1 MTNETNDAVPLPTA
15 EDHPA
20 VKMPRGE
27 NSTVNDAVAL
37 LTSDHDKAKQLF
49 REYDRVARL
58 GDVQLKSELAL
69 QICLELT
76 IHTQI
81 EEELFYP
88 AVRSETGDEKMVQEA
103 IQEHAEAKELIARIQ
118 GMAADD
124 QDLDDTVALLRRAI
138 DHHVDEEEREM
149 FPQARQSDVDLG
161 RLREQLADRKEQL
174 EHDMGASP
182 LRRGSSEAVGE
193 RAAIGQADS

>member
-1 MTNETNDAVPLPTA
+1 MTNETSDAIPLPTA

-20 VKMPRGE
+20 VKMPRGDKP
-27 NSTVNDAVAL
+27 TGNDAVAL

-58 GDVQLKSELAL
+58 GDVQLKNDLAL

-76 IHTQI
+76 VHTQI

-88 AVRSETGDEKMVQEA
+88 AVRSETGDETMVRDA
-103 IQEHAEAKELIARIQ
+103 IQEHAEVKELIAHIQ

-124 QDLDDTVALLRRAI
+124 QDMDDTVAMLRRAI
-138 DHHVDEEEREM
+138 EHHVEEEERDM
-149 FPQARQSDVDLG
+149 FPQARRSDVDLG

-182 LRRGSSEAVGE
+182 LRRGSHEAVGE
-193 RAAIGQADS
+193 RSAIGQADS

>member
-1 MTNETNDAVPLPTA
+1 MTNETNDAIPLPTA

-20 VKMPRGE
+20 AKMPRGT
-27 NSTVNDAVAL
+27 NATGNDAVAL
-37 LTSDHDKAKQLF
+37 LTTDHDKAKQLF

-58 GDVQLKSELAL
+58 GDVELKSDLAL

-88 AVRSETGDEKMVQEA
+88 AVRSETGDEKMVRDA
-103 IQEHAEAKELIARIQ
+103 IQEHAEAKELIAHIQ

-124 QDLDDTVALLRRAI
+124 QDLDDTVAMLRRAI
-138 DHHVDEEEREM
+138 EHHVEEEEREM
-149 FPQARQSDVDLG
+149 FPQARQSGVDLG

-182 LRRGSSEAVGE
+182 LRRGSHEAVGE
-193 RAAIGQADS
+193 RSAIGKADS

>member
-1 MTNETNDAVPLPTA
+1 M
-15 EDHPA
+15 
-20 VKMPRGE
+20 
-27 NSTVNDAVAL
+27 
-37 LTSDHDKAKQLF
+37 
-49 REYDRVARL
+49 
-58 GDVQLKSELAL
+58 
-69 QICLELT
+69 ELT

-88 AVRSETGDEKMVQEA
+88 AVRAETGNQKMVQDA
-103 IQEHAEAKELIARIQ
+103 IQEHAEAKELIAHIE

-124 QDLDDTVALLRRAI
+124 KDLDDTVALLRRAI
-138 DHHVDEEEREM
+138 EHHVEEEEREM

-182 LRRGSSEAVGE
+182 LRGGSREAMGE
-193 RAAIGQADS
+193 RAAVGKADS

>member
-1 MTNETNDAVPLPTA
+1 MTIKPNDPVDLPTA
-15 EDHPA
+15 ADHPA
-20 VKMPRGE
+20 VQMPRGE
-27 NSTVNDAVAL
+27 NSTANDAVAL

-49 REYDRVARL
+49 REYERLARL
-58 GDVQLKSELAL
+58 GDVSLKSDLAL

-88 AVRSETGDEKMVQEA
+88 AVRGETGNEEMVREA
-103 IQEHAEAKELIARIQ
+103 IQEHAEAKELIAHLQ

-124 QDLDDTVALLRRAI
+124 QDMDSTIALLRRAI
-138 DHHVDEEEREM
+138 EHHVEEEEREM
-149 FPQARQSDVDLG
+149 FTQARQSGVDLG

-182 LRRGSSEAVGE
+182 LRRGTREAVGE
-193 RAAIGQADS
+193 RSAIGQADS

>member
-1 MTNETNDAVPLPTA
+1 MNTDTNDAVPLPTA

-49 REYDRVARL
+49 REYERLARL
-58 GDVQLKSELAL
+58 GDVALKSDLAL

-76 IHTQI
+76 IHTQL

-88 AVRSETGDEKMVQEA
+88 AVRAETGDAKLVEEA
-103 IQEHAEAKELIARIQ
+103 IQEHAEAKELIAHIQ
-118 GMAADD
+118 GMAADSP
-124 QDLDDTVALLRRAI
+124 DLDSTVALLRRAI
-138 DHHVDEEEREM
+138 EHHVEEEERVM
-149 FPQARQSDVDLG
+149 FPQARQSDVNLDK
-161 RLREQLADRKEQL
+161 LREQLADRKEQL

-182 LRRGSSEAVGE
+182 LRRGTHEAVGE